1 MKILCKYMMIKI
13 EWTISLLIDMYVCM
27 DENVNDN
34 NVNTNRLVL
43 PNTIIGVINHVVLKN
58 MYHIE
63 ILFIFSAIAV
73 MSGISGWL
81 LMSTPKCSHT
91 ISPQHA
97 LSGIE
102 VKIFLFKFY
111 DLLVFTHLWN
121 MSNNR
126 CMMLYL

>member
-1 MKILCKYMMIKI
+1 MMIKI

-73 MSGISGWL
+73 MSGISG
-81 LMSTPKCSHT
+81 
-91 ISPQHA
+91 
-97 LSGIE
+97 
-102 VKIFLFKFY
+102 
-111 DLLVFTHLWN
+111 
-121 MSNNR
+121 
-126 CMMLYL
+126 